1 MDADLLDLYGRASAW
16 TATKVPGALTQLAA
30 PTTCEAWN
38 VRTLLNHMLLIQRH
52 FVGAARGDNA
62 ALSLSED
69 PPDVLSNDPVSDFHE
84 ARAET
89 LRVFGEP
96 GVIERTGLALAALFG
111 DQLIHGWDLAVST
124 GQDATMPE
132 GLPEAAYAIIDGRW
146 PQEQRTGVLKPEV
159 SIAPDSSVQEK
170 LLAYSGRDPARG
182 A

>member
-1 MDADLLDLYGRASAW
+1 
-16 TATKVPGALTQLAA
+16 
-30 PTTCEAWN
+30 
-38 VRTLLNHMLLIQRH
+38 MLLIQRH
-52 FVGAARGDNA
+52 FVGAARGDNVA
-62 ALSLSED
+62 VSLSGD
-69 PPDVLSNDPVSDFHE
+69 PPDLLSDDPISDFEE

-89 LRVFGEP
+89 LRIFGEP

-170 LLAYSGRDPARG
+170 LLAYSGRDPVRG